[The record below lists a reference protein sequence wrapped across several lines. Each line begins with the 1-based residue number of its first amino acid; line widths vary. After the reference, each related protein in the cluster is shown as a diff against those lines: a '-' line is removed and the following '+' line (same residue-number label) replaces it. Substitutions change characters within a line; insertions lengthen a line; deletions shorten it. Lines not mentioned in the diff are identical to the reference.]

1 MAVIE
6 AIITTYLEADGYVQ
20 WTGIP
25 STYEHLQ
32 IRASFQDHNLTN
44 SVNNFTLGGYVN
56 NENGYGSYAT
66 HAVRGT
72 GTTSVGY
79 ANAGW
84 ITTGYMGAE
93 PDIPA
98 YAGAVI
104 DILDY
109 ANPNKKTVMTSLSG
123 YAGTVTSVGLFS
135 VLWHTAGASA
145 STGIDGA
152 VDQILINSPGGAGL
166 LRGSTFT
173 LYGMKAAN

>member
-25 STYEHLQ
+25 DTYEHLQ
-32 IRASFQDHNLTN
+32 IRASFQDHNAVN
-44 SVNNFTLGGYVN
+44 SANNFTLSGYVN
-56 NENGYGSYAT
+56 NANGYGYYAT
-66 HAVRGT
+66 HALRAH
-72 GTTSVGY
+72 GTTDLGY
-79 ANAGW
+79 AHAGW

-93 PDIPA
+93 PDIPS

-123 YAGTVTSVGLFS
+123 YTGTLNSVGLHS
-135 VLWHTAGASA
+135 VVWHTTGGSA

-166 LRGSTFT
+166 LRGSSFT
-173 LYGMKAAN
+173 LYGLNSS